1 MSMEHVPRVMV
12 AGVGSGSGK
21 TTITCGL
28 LAALKRRDIKAS
40 TCKCGPDY
48 IDPMFHEQI
57 HHFPSTNLDL
67 YFVQNDI
74 IKYLLQR
81 NAKGSAVSVIE
92 GVMGFYDGCGMTTD
106 AASSYDLARQTQTP
120 VILILPAKGR
130 AISVLAELQG
140 FLEFRKDH
148 TIKGVILNGISPMSG
163 KILKEKIEQEFD
175 VKVYGCVP
183 TLENFQL
190 ESRHLGLVT
199 PYELE
204 NLEQEL
210 DKLGADM
217 EQYLDIDGILTLAH
231 TASDLDSD
239 CPDRIKK
246 IYEKQ
251 KDAITSIKSAKLRI
265 GVARDLAFCF
275 YYKDNLEFLKEMGC
289 EIVPF
294 SPLQDSELPKLLDAV
309 IFGGG
314 YPEIYARQLSE
325 NQSMRE
331 SVYRELSN
339 GLCCMAECGGFMY
352 LHEQMEDQT
361 KQAYPMVGFIKGK
374 TEKKE
379 RLVRFGYAELSAQE
393 RNTFLMEEERIKAHE
408 FHYWDSDNNGNAW
421 RATKPSGNRSWEC
434 MHVTDTMLAGYPH
447 LYFYSNL
454 QVPIRF
460 LQRCIE
466 QRKERGCSRC
476 LP

>member
-1 MSMEHVPRVMV
+1 MRMEHVPRVML

-28 LAALKRRDIKAS
+28 LAALKRRGMKAA

-74 IKYLLQR
+74 VRYLLQR
-81 NAKGSAVSVIE
+81 NAKGTNVSVIE

-106 AASSYDLARQTQTP
+106 AASSYDLAKQTQTP
-120 VILILPAKGR
+120 AILILPAKGM
-130 AISVLAELQG
+130 ALSVLAQLQG

-148 TIKGVILNGISPMSG
+148 TIKGVILNGISPMTG
-163 KILKEKIEQEFD
+163 KMLKEKIEQEFS
-175 VKVYGCVP
+175 VKVYGCIP
-183 TLENFQL
+183 KLENFQL

-210 DKLGADM
+210 DKLGVEM
-217 EQYLDIDGILTLAH
+217 EQFLDIDGILALAE
-231 TASDLDSD
+231 TAPELDM
-239 CPDRIKK
+239 DRPVQIKD
-246 IYEKQ
+246 IYEKE
-251 KDAITSIKSAKLRI
+251 KEAIASIKAAKLRI

-294 SPLQDSELPKLLDAV
+294 SPLQDPKLPEQLDAV

-331 SVYRELSN
+331 SVYEQLSK

-352 LHEQMEDQT
+352 LHEQMEDQK
-361 KQAYPMVGFIKGK
+361 KQMYPMVGIIKGK

-379 RLVRFGYAELSAQE
+379 RLVRFGYAELSAQTS
-393 RNTFLMEEERIKAHE
+393 NPFLEEGERIKAHE
-408 FHYWDSDNNGNAW
+408 FHYWDSENNGSAW
-421 RATKPSGNRSWEC
+421 VATKPSGNRSWEC
-434 MHVTDTMLAGYPH
+434 MHVTDTMVAGYPH

-454 QVPIRF
+454 HVPIRF

-466 QRKERGCSRC
+466 QRKERG
-476 LP
+476 

>member
-1 MSMEHVPRVMV
+1 MAYFPAFVKTDGKKCLVIGGGKV
-12 AGVGSGSGK
+12 AYRKVK
-21 TTITCGL
+21 
-28 LAALKRRDIKAS
+28 
-40 TCKCGPDY
+40 
-48 IDPMFHEQI
+48 M
-57 HHFPSTNLDL
+57 
-67 YFVQNDI
+67 
-74 IKYLLQR
+74 
-81 NAKGSAVSVIE
+81 
-92 GVMGFYDGCGMTTD
+92 
-106 AASSYDLARQTQTP
+106 
-120 VILILPAKGR
+120 
-130 AISVLAELQG
+130 

-217 EQYLDIDGILTLAH
+217 EQYLDIDGIFALAH

-239 CPDRIKK
+239 CPDGIKK

-251 KDAITSIKSAKLRI
+251 KDAIASIKSAKLRI

-294 SPLQDSELPKLLDAV
+294 SPLQDSELPKQLDAV

-331 SVYRELSN
+331 SVYGELSE

-361 KQAYPMVGFIKGK
+361 KQAYPMVGFI
-374 TEKKE
+374 
-379 RLVRFGYAELSAQE
+379 
-393 RNTFLMEEERIKAHE
+393 I
-408 FHYWDSDNNGNAW
+408 
-421 RATKPSGNRSWEC
+421 
-434 MHVTDTMLAGYPH
+434 
-447 LYFYSNL
+447 
-454 QVPIRF
+454 
-460 LQRCIE
+460 
-466 QRKERGCSRC
+466 
-476 LP
+476 